1 MIGSAVNFLILHA
14 TIVIPVVLVVLLILS
29 KSMRAGAAT
38 GARVVARLCLI
49 GAVLAL
55 VYDGTLT
62 MAGGS
67 GLVVTSLADH
77 WQAFHPTS
85 LAAFKNVLNQ
95 LHPKMWDQA
104 GLRLVKLP
112 AWVVVGGLG
121 FLLAWIGRKRRPVN
135 VYIN

>member
-85 LAAFKNVLNQ
+85 LAALKNVLNQ

>member
-1 MIGSAVNFLILHA
+1 MIGNAVNFLILHA
-14 TIVIPVVLVVLLILS
+14 TIVIPVALVVLLVLS
-29 KSMRAGAAT
+29 KSIRAGAAT
-38 GARVVARLCLI
+38 LARVVARLCLI

-77 WQAFHPTS
+77 WQAFHPAS
-85 LAAFKNVLNQ
+85 LAAVKNVLSQ

-112 AWVVVGGLG
+112 AWVVIGALG
-121 FLLAWIGRKRRPVN
+121 FLLAWIGRKRRPLN